1 MRSCVL
7 FLVCI
12 GAATLGSILLLY
24 RGYTEC
30 VLMAACMYITMQ
42 VSGYVQYM
50 SSECKDVSC
59 VCYLF
64 TNSNNNKGVMVVI
77 LLHLY

>member
-12 GAATLGSILLLY
+12 GDATLGSISLLI

-30 VLMAACMYITMQ
+30 VLMAACMYITIQ
-42 VSGYVQYM
+42 VRGCVQYM
-50 SSECKDVSC
+50 SSVCKGVSC

-64 TNSNNNKGVMVVI
+64 TNSNNN
-77 LLHLY
+77 

>member
-7 FLVCI
+7 FLVWI
-12 GAATLGSILLLY
+12 GDATLGSISLLI

-30 VLMAACMYITMQ
+30 VLMAACIYITMQ
-42 VSGYVQYM
+42 VSGGYVQYM
-50 SSECKDVSC
+50 SSVCKDVSC

-64 TNSNNNKGVMVVI
+64 TNCNNN
-77 LLHLY
+77 

>member
-7 FLVCI
+7 FLVWI
-12 GAATLGSILLLY
+12 GDATLGSISLLI

-30 VLMAACMYITMQ
+30 VLMAACIYITMQ

-50 SSECKDVSC
+50 SIVCKDVYF
-59 VCYLF
+59 VCYLI
-64 TNSNNNKGVMVVI
+64 TNSNNNKGVVAEI